1 MKGFLFFLLLMGLSL
16 FCKAQND
23 SEKELIRR
31 QIEEFNEGSID
42 SLIEYKCHTYESK
55 YGIDETIKL
64 LEELYAQNWDF
75 EHKSAATLVLSDF
88 YIIKSGNE
96 YLRKAESK
104 LREGYATAASKNNCR
119 KILFLEKLFRL
130 YLNLKPNKDSL
141 NVMIY
146 ELNQATESSNCPVYK
161 IDAYVNLAN
170 RYFNARKEYFSSI
183 ETLKKAIQLA
193 DSLNVGVF
201 RLGQIYDLTGFTFY
215 QMRNYEMALQYWRKS
230 VHLWQEKNIENR
242 QYTNMLNSIGLCHK
256 HLGRAD
262 SALHFYD
269 LAIRNAEKLSDTI
282 WVGIASGNKGEVY
295 FQLREYDKAMTN
307 RMTDLTASLKYGAWT
322 NAVFAHISVA
332 KILLEKNESE
342 KAFFQ
347 IREAEK
353 LFAEKSDWI
362 RYENNQDVIRIKAQ
376 LNEVY
381 SRYFQ
386 KKNEFE
392 KAFNHFV
399 LFKNMSDSL
408 VFIELNEKI
417 ILKELF
423 LESQQHANQLKLLKE
438 GQKKEL
444 LFYYVIIISV
454 GATTLI
460 LILTAY
466 SYRLKHRKSLAD
478 AQRLETE
485 RALLNSE
492 AEKLTQEKQILAI
505 HSELLESQSKI
516 EQVKAE
522 KLTEELA
529 IQENVAK
536 MKEEKM
542 KEELK
547 EKEREMM
554 SHVLQINQKNEIL
567 NQIKKNLAL
576 LKNESESNK
585 IHIKEID
592 KIVKNNLSNENDW
605 EKFSYFFVQVHPTFF
620 KKLLEKF
627 PELTQ
632 NELKHCSFMRANLSV
647 KETAA
652 ILNVSPK
659 TVEMARYRIKKKVG
673 LNADDDLLNILLSL

>member
-1 MKGFLFFLLLMGLSL
+1 MKGFLFFLLLFGLS
-16 FCKAQND
+16 FQSKSQIDN
-23 SEKELIRR
+23 EKKLLLR
-31 QIEEFNEGSID
+31 QIEEFNEGNLD
-42 SLIEYKCHTYESK
+42 SLIEYKCQIYESK
-55 YGIDETIKL
+55 FGIDETIKI
-64 LEELYAQNWDF
+64 LEEINAKNWGF
-75 EHKSAATLVLSDF
+75 KHKSAATLVLSEF
-88 YIIKSGNE
+88 YTIKGGAEN
-96 YLRKAESK
+96 LRKAESK
-104 LREGYATAASKNNCR
+104 LREGYQFAIDNNDCR
-119 KILFLEKLFRL
+119 KILFLERLFRL
-130 YLNLKPNKDSL
+130 YLNLKPQKDSL

-146 ELNQATESSNCPVYK
+146 ELNEATNSSNCPVYK

-170 RYFNARKEYFSSI
+170 RYYNARKEYFSSI
-183 ETLKKAIQLA
+183 ETLKKALSLA
-193 DSLNVGVF
+193 DSLKVGTF

-215 QMRNYEMALQYWRKS
+215 QMRNYEMALQYWHKAAA
-230 VHLWQEKNIENR
+230 LWKNKVENR
-242 QYTNMLNSIGLCHK
+242 QFTNMLNSIGLCHK

-269 LAIRNAEKLSDTI
+269 LAIQNAKKLSDTI

-295 FQLREYDKAMTN
+295 FKLQDYDKAMTN
-307 RMTDLTASLKYGAWT
+307 RMTDLDASLKYGAWT
-322 NAVFAHISVA
+322 NAIFAHVAVA
-332 KILLEKNESE
+332 KILLEKNQLE
-342 KAFFQ
+342 KAYAQ
-347 IREAEK
+347 IQEAEK
-353 LFAEKSDWI
+353 LLAQKINWI
-362 RYENNQDVIRIKAQ
+362 QYENNQDLIRIKAQ
-376 LNEVY
+376 INEGY

-386 KKNEFE
+386 KKNDYE

-408 VFIELNEKI
+408 VFIEMNEKI

-423 LESQQHANQLKLLKE
+423 LETQQHESQLKLLKE

-444 LFYYVIIISV
+444 LFYYVLIISV
-454 GATTLI
+454 GAATVI

-466 SYRLKHRKSLAD
+466 SYRLKHKKSLAES
-478 AQRLETE
+478 QRLETE
-485 RALLNSE
+485 KALLNSE

-529 IQENVAK
+529 IQENAAKLKEDK
-536 MKEEKM
+536 MKEQ
-542 KEELK
+542 LK

-567 NQIKKNLAL
+567 NQIKKNLSM
-576 LKNESESNK
+576 LKNENEVNK
-585 IHIKEID
+585 IYIKEID

-605 EKFSYFFVQVHPTFF
+605 EKFSYFFVQVHPNFF

-673 LNADDDLLNILLSL
+673 LNAEDDLLNILLSL